1 MPWLFA
7 PRVRN
12 CTRHIWQARPLSSQ
26 SHNRNAYFAAEMNGE
41 RAVNGSARGL
51 PLLWL
56 IALSAGEGGWWL
68 AWRIGR
74 RLARPSPNVS
84 SQYA

>member
-1 MPWLFA
+1 
-7 PRVRN
+7 
-12 CTRHIWQARPLSSQ
+12 
-26 SHNRNAYFAAEMNGE
+26 MNGE

-74 RLARPSPNVS
+74 RLARPSANVS